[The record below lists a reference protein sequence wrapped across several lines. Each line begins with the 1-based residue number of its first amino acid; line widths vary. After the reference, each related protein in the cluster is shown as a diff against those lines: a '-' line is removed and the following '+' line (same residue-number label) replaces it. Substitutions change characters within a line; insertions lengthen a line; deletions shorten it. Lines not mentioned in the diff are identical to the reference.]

1 MEPAQS
7 DPELVR
13 TAIADVVLIRPRV
26 FRDDRGEFFE
36 SWQARKYAAAGI
48 DADFVQDNEN
58 RSLRHVLRGLHYQV
72 RQPQGKLVRAV
83 AGCVFDVAVDL
94 RRSSATFGHCVGVTL
109 TEESHEALW
118 IPAGFAHG
126 FLVLS
131 DSARFQY
138 KCTNFYAPEHER
150 AIRWDDPVLGIE
162 WPLPKGVSPVLSPKD
177 ATAGGFREAE
187 CFP

>member
-58 RSLRHVLRGLHYQV
+58 LSLIH
-72 RQPQGKLVRAV
+72 
-83 AGCVFDVAVDL
+83 
-94 RRSSATFGHCVGVTL
+94 
-109 TEESHEALW
+109 
-118 IPAGFAHG
+118 I
-126 FLVLS
+126 
-131 DSARFQY
+131 
-138 KCTNFYAPEHER
+138 
-150 AIRWDDPVLGIE
+150 
-162 WPLPKGVSPVLSPKD
+162 
-177 ATAGGFREAE
+177 
-187 CFP
+187 